1 MMSAE
6 RRKQP
11 WQLLALNLVLLA
23 ILGIVSWMP
32 QVTAQFRPKDD
43 TLVVAGQTGNGTEQV
58 LWMLD
63 IQAMELIAVGW
74 DRAGKGLVP
83 LDRRDVAQDVETLR
97 NAR

>member
-1 MMSAE
+1 MSVE

-11 WQLLALNLVLLA
+11 WHLLALNLMLLT
-23 ILGIVSWMP
+23 ILGVVIWMP

-43 TLVVAGQTGNGTEQV
+43 TLVVAGQTGNGSEEV

-63 IQAMELIAVGW
+63 VQAMELIAVGW
-74 DRAGKGLVP
+74 NRAGKGLIP
-83 LDRRDVAQDVETLR
+83 LDRRNVAQDVETLR